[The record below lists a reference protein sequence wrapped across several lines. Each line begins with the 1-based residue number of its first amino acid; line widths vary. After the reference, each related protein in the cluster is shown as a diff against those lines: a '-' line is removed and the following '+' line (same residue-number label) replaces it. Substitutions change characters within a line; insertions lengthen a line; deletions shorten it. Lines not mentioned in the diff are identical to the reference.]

1 MNDWPRQR
9 FVEVAD
15 GIVAALNGNGEMGVA
30 NAVFAIEE
38 NKALVI
44 DTMTFPE
51 MAQEMAD
58 QITRRGASVEMVLNT
73 HHHIDHIG
81 GNKCFASAPIV
92 GHPFSIQAL
101 HNSTMPIAAFD
112 KLMPRFS
119 GRFANLDLVLPQ
131 PNLDQLTPPHKG
143 VPLIFT
149 AAHTVR
155 DIAVWFPESRTL
167 VAGDLSFIGVTPLAL
182 NGLLSGWIDALTALL
197 ELQPRVVIPGHGP
210 LGTAQ
215 DLVVLRNYLRSVL
228 ATGQM
233 AAQEGLTLRDALASF
248 EAGPFSKWLEN
259 YRTAINIE
267 RAMQEAFGQISRND
281 LSTPPPSMRS

>member
-155 DIAVWFPESRTL
+155 DIAVWFPESRNPGRRRPQFHWRHSPGTQWPAL
-167 VAGDLSFIGVTPLAL
+167 WLDRCLDCSAGVA
-182 NGLLSGWIDALTALL
+182 
-197 ELQPRVVIPGHGP
+197 
-210 LGTAQ
+210 
-215 DLVVLRNYLRSVL
+215 
-228 ATGQM
+228 ATRRYPW
-233 AAQEGLTLRDALASF
+233 TR
-248 EAGPFSKWLEN
+248 P
-259 YRTAINIE
+259 
-267 RAMQEAFGQISRND
+267 SRN
-281 LSTPPPSMRS
+281 RSRSCGLAQLPTIRTRNGSDGRTGRTDTA